1 MAHQVETYNIK
12 QLFESGNYRI
22 PIYQR
27 NYAWGKSEIVQLIQD
42 IIDYIPEQR
51 NYYIGTLVVY
61 PQKIN
66 EATVYDAIDG
76 QQRLTTLSIMLS
88 VLKNKF
94 GKAEWFDKQILNFE
108 SRPLSQNAMGFAKN
122 DYFDGQ
128 KEYHSTI
135 KEAYDSIEIELKTK
149 IANGLE
155 IDEFTSFLT
164 DFVTIL
170 RVEVPHDTDL
180 NHYFEI
186 MNNRGEQLEKHE
198 VVKSMLL
205 DALYDGAD
213 ENNKQIQEL
222 FHIIWDAV
230 QNMERYVQFGFESK
244 FRKILF
250 GKDWSNLIVEN
261 TTELL
266 DTYQDFKQKDK
277 SRGDFKMNI
286 DEILSSGK
294 SFQNTESQLESSE
307 RFTSPINFQNFLLHI
322 LKIQTE
328 NHNVSLDD
336 KKLID
341 FFKQEIKSKTKEEAK
356 QFVLDFMFN
365 LLRGKWLM
373 DAYVIKRQFVADKEG
388 WSLLKLK
395 SNDGKKGYY
404 VNTFGKDE
412 ALHKKGRDWS
422 NEYII
427 MLLSMFHVST
437 PTMIY
442 KHWLNASL
450 YHLINTEEV
459 DFHKYRNYLQII
471 AKQLIC
477 FRFLNTD
484 KATKLEYN
492 SLIYSFKDLSID
504 YPKIEYEN
512 PLLNYKTIEN
522 NLVFNFLDYV
532 LWNKM
537 DVGDEGVDFEFT
549 FRSSVEHYFPQNP
562 IGGKPLD
569 DENALHSFGNLC
581 LISHQKNSKL
591 NHHLPSAKKNYY
603 SKLNSK
609 RGLTYDSL
617 KQYVMM
623 NDYDADTWDEAS
635 IDDHHKKMVDK
646 LNDFIQIKTDEN
658 EFPR

>member
-12 QLFESGNYRI
+12 QLFESGKYRI

-66 EATVYDAIDG
+66 EETVYDAIDG
-76 QQRLTTLSIMLS
+76 QQRLTTLSILLS

-94 GKAEWFDKQILNFE
+94 GEVSWYDKQILNFE
-108 SRPLSQNAMGFAKN
+108 SRPLSQNAMSFAKTG
-122 DYFDGQ
+122 YFDGH

-135 KEAYDSIEIELKTK
+135 KDAYDSIEIELETK
-149 IANGLE
+149 LSESGFSIN
-155 IDEFTSFLT
+155 EFASFLT
-164 DFVTIL
+164 DYVTIL

-205 DALYDGAD
+205 DALYDDTD
-213 ENNKQIQEL
+213 EDNEQIQEL
-222 FHIIWDAV
+222 FHTIWDAV
-230 QNMERYVQFGFESK
+230 QNMERYVQFGFEPEL
-244 FRKILF
+244 RKILF
-250 GKDWSNLIVEN
+250 GNDWSYLAIEN
-261 TTELL
+261 TNQLL
-266 DTYQDFKQKDK
+266 NIYQDFKQTAK
-277 SRGDFKMNI
+277 SGNDFKMNI
-286 DEILSSGK
+286 DEILSSPNV
-294 SFQNTESQLESSE
+294 FQNKERYLENSE

-328 NHNVSLDD
+328 SMDVSLDD

-341 FFKQEIKSKTKEEAK
+341 FFKKEIKSKTKEEAK
-356 QFVLDFMFN
+356 NFVLDFMFN

-404 VNTFGKDE
+404 VN
-412 ALHKKGRDWS
+412 ALGNEKNRD
-422 NEYII
+422 NEYIV

-450 YHLINTEEV
+450 YYLMNVEEV
-459 DFHKYRNYLQII
+459 NFGEYKDYLEKI

-484 KATKLEYN
+484 KDSKLEYN
-492 SLIYSFKDLSID
+492 DLIYSFDNLNED

-512 PLLNYKTIEN
+512 PRLNYKSIEN
-522 NLVFNFLDYV
+522 NLIFNFLDYV
-532 LWNKM
+532 IWNRL
-537 DVGDEGVDFEFT
+537 DVGDAGVDFEFT

-569 DENALHSFGNLC
+569 DKEALHSFGNLC

-609 RGLTYDSL
+609 SALAYDSL
-617 KQYVMM
+617 KQYIMM
-623 NDYDADTWDEAS
+623 NEYDADTWDEIS
-635 IDDHHKKMVDK
+635 IEDHHKKMVDK
-646 LNDFIQIKTDEN
+646 LNEFIQN
-658 EFPR
+658 

>member
-1 MAHQVETYNIK
+1 MSHQVQTYNIK
-12 QLFESGNYRI
+12 ELFNSGNYRI
-22 PIYQR
+22 PVYQR
-27 NYAWGKSEIVQLIQD
+27 NYAWGRSEIIQLIQD

-61 PQKIN
+61 PQRIN
-66 EATVYDAIDG
+66 EETVYDAIDG

-94 GKAEWFDKQILNFE
+94 GQANWFDKQILHFE
-108 SRPLSQNAMGFAKN
+108 SRPLSQNAMSFAKKG
-122 DYFDGQ
+122 YFDGH

-135 KEAYDSIEIELKTK
+135 KEAYDSIEIELETK
-149 IANGLE
+149 ITNGLAIE
-155 IDEFTSFLT
+155 EFTEFLT
-164 DFVTIL
+164 DLVTIL

-205 DALYDGAD
+205 DVLYDD
-213 ENNKQIQEL
+213 EDKNNKRTQEL
-222 FHIIWDAV
+222 FHIIWDSV
-230 QNMERYVQFGFESK
+230 QNMERYVQFGFEPNL
-244 FRKILF
+244 RKKLF
-250 GKDWSNLIVEN
+250 DKDWSNLVVEN
-261 TTELL
+261 TNELL
-266 DTYQDFKQKDK
+266 DIYQDFQQNNKIA
-277 SRGDFKMNI
+277 GDFKMNI
-286 DEILSSGK
+286 HDILTSQK
-294 SFQNTESQLESSE
+294 LFRNTENQLDQSE
-307 RFTSPINFQNFLLHI
+307 RFTSPINFQNFILHI

-328 NHNVSLDD
+328 SKDISLDD

-341 FFKQEIKSKTKEEAK
+341 FFKHEIRSRSKEEGK

-373 DAYVIKRQFVADKEG
+373 DAYVIKRQFVTDKEG

-412 ALHKKGRDWS
+412 ALNKKRGDWS

-442 KHWLNASL
+442 KHWLNAAL
-450 YHLINTEEV
+450 FHLINSEEI
-459 DFHKYRNYLQII
+459 DFEAYRNYLEKI
-471 AKQLIC
+471 AKQLIS
-477 FRFLNTD
+477 FRFLNSD
-484 KATKLEYN
+484 KCSKLDYHQ
-492 SLIYSFKDLSID
+492 LIYSPDDVSED
-504 YPKIEYEN
+504 YPKIEYDN
-512 PLLNYKTIEN
+512 SLLNYKAIEN

-532 LWNKM
+532 LWNEL

-549 FRSSVEHYFPQNP
+549 FRSSVEHYYPQNP
-562 IGGKPLD
+562 IGGKPLAD
-569 DENALHSFGNLC
+569 KNALHSFGNLC

-609 RGLTYDSL
+609 NGLAYDSL

-623 NDYDADTWDEAS
+623 TEYDADSWDEKS
-635 IDDHHKKMVDK
+635 IEDHLKKMIDK
-646 LNDFIQIKTDEN
+646 LNEFIQKLN
-658 EFPR
+658 

>member
-1 MAHQVETYNIK
+1 MSHQVQTYNIK
-12 QLFESGNYRI
+12 ELFNSGNYRI

-27 NYAWGKSEIVQLIQD
+27 NYAWGRSEIIQLIQD

-66 EATVYDAIDG
+66 EEPIYDTIDG

-94 GKAEWFDKQILNFE
+94 GEVNWFTKQILNFE
-108 SRPLSQNAMGFAKN
+108 SRPLSQNAMSFAKAG
-122 DYFDGQ
+122 YFDGH
-128 KEYHSTI
+128 KEYHSNI
-135 KEAYDSIEIELKTK
+135 KEAYDSIEIELETK
-149 IANGLE
+149 LAENGLS
-155 IDEFTSFLT
+155 IHEFATFLS
-164 DFVTIL
+164 DHVTIL

-205 DALYDGAD
+205 DAVNDD
-213 ENNKQIQEL
+213 VDDDNEQIQEL
-222 FHIIWDAV
+222 FHTIWDAV
-230 QNMERYVQFGFESK
+230 QNMERYVQFGFEPDL
-244 FRKILF
+244 RKILF
-250 GKDWSNLIVEN
+250 GKDWSNLEIKGID
-261 TTELL
+261 ELL
-266 DTYQDFKQKDK
+266 VTYKTFKQKAK
-277 SRGDFKMNI
+277 SNGDFKMSI
-286 DEILSSGK
+286 DEILSSQK
-294 SFQNTESQLESSE
+294 IFQNTVSQVENSE

-322 LKIQTE
+322 LKIQSK
-328 NHNVSLDD
+328 NGNVSLDD

-341 FFKQEIKSKTKEEAK
+341 FFKQEIKSKTKEDVK

-395 SNDGKKGYY
+395 SNDSKKGYY

-412 ALHKKGRDWS
+412 ALNKKGRDWS

-450 YHLINTEEV
+450 YHLMNAEIV
-459 DFHKYRNYLQII
+459 DFEDYQNYLVKV
-471 AKQLIC
+471 AKQLIS

-484 KATKLEYN
+484 KNSKLEYN
-492 SLIYSFKDLSID
+492 HLIYSFDELRDD
-504 YPKIEYEN
+504 YPEIEYDN

-532 LWNKM
+532 IWYDL
-537 DVGDEGVDFEFT
+537 GEHEEGVNFEFS

-562 IGGKPLD
+562 IGGKPLN
-569 DENALHSFGNLC
+569 DERALNSFGNLC

-603 SKLNSK
+603 SKLNS
-609 RGLTYDSL
+609 RSGLTYDSL

-623 NDYDADTWDEAS
+623 NKYDADTWDEKS
-635 IDDHHKKMVDK
+635 IEDHHKKMVDK
-646 LNDFIQIKTDEN
+646 LNNFIQN
-658 EFPR
+658 

>member
-1 MAHQVETYNIK
+1 MSHQVKTYNIK
-12 QLFESGNYRI
+12 ELFNSGNYRI

-27 NYAWGKSEIVQLIQD
+27 NYAWGRSEIMQLIQD

-66 EATVYDAIDG
+66 EETLYDAIDG

-94 GKAEWFDKQILNFE
+94 GEVNWYTKQILNFE
-108 SRPLSQNAMGFAKN
+108 SRPLSQNAMSFAKTG
-122 DYFDGQ
+122 YFDGH

-135 KEAYDSIEIELKTK
+135 KEAYDSIEIELETK
-149 IANGLE
+149 LAESGLG
-155 IDEFTSFLT
+155 INEFATFLA
-164 DFVTIL
+164 DYVTIL

-205 DALYDGAD
+205 DVLYDDAD
-213 ENNKQIQEL
+213 EDNEKILEL
-222 FHIIWDAV
+222 FHTIWDAV
-230 QNMERYVQFGFESK
+230 QQMERYVQFGFEPDL
-244 FRKILF
+244 RKILF
-250 GKDWSNLIVEN
+250 GKDWSNLEIKDIDK
-261 TTELL
+261 LL
-266 DTYQDFKQKDK
+266 HTYKTFKQKAK
-277 SRGDFKMNI
+277 SDGDFKMNI
-286 DEILSSGK
+286 NEILSSQNA
-294 SFQNTESQLESSE
+294 FQNTKGHLENSD

-328 NHNVSLDD
+328 SGDVSLDD

-341 FFKQEIKSKTKEEAK
+341 FFKQIVRNKTKEGAK
-356 QFVLDFMFN
+356 RFVLDFMFN
-365 LLRGKWLM
+365 LLQGKWLM
-373 DAYVIKRQFVADKEG
+373 DTYVIKRQFVADKEG
-388 WSLLKLK
+388 WSLLKLT

-404 VNTFGKDE
+404 INTFGKSDD
-412 ALHKKGRDWS
+412 LSKKDRDWS
-422 NEYII
+422 NDYVI

-450 YHLINTEEV
+450 YHLMNSETV
-459 DFHKYRNYLQII
+459 RYSDYKNYLEKI

-484 KATKLEYN
+484 KESKLDYN
-492 SLIYSFKDLSID
+492 KLIYQSEEINEN
-504 YPKIEYEN
+504 YPIIEYEN
-512 PLLNYKTIEN
+512 SQLSYKTVEN
-522 NLVFNFLDYV
+522 NLIFNFLDYTI
-532 LWNKM
+532 WNKLEVG
-537 DVGDEGVDFEFT
+537 DVGVNFEFS

-562 IGGKPLD
+562 IGGNPLE
-569 DENALHSFGNLC
+569 DEKALHSFGNLC

-609 RGLTYDSL
+609 SGLAYDSL

-623 NDYDADTWDEAS
+623 NDYDADTWNEVS
-635 IDDHHKKMVDK
+635 IEDHHKKMVDK
-646 LNDFIQIKTDEN
+646 LNEFIQN
-658 EFPR
+658 

>member
-27 NYAWGKSEIVQLIQD
+27 NYAWGKSEIMQLIQD
-42 IIDYIPEQR
+42 IIDYIPEQK

-66 EATVYDAIDG
+66 EETLYDAIDG

-94 GKAEWFDKQILNFE
+94 GEVNWYTKQILNFE
-108 SRPLSQNAMGFAKN
+108 SRPLSQNAMSFAKTG
-122 DYFDGQ
+122 YFDGH

-135 KEAYDSIEIELKTK
+135 KEAYDSIEIELETK
-149 IANGLE
+149 LAESGLG
-155 IDEFTSFLT
+155 INEFATFLT
-164 DFVTIL
+164 DYVTIL

-205 DALYDGAD
+205 DALYDDAD
-213 ENNKQIQEL
+213 EDNEQIQEL
-222 FHIIWDAV
+222 FHTIWDAV
-230 QNMERYVQFGFESK
+230 QQMERYVQFGFEPK
-244 FRKILF
+244 LRKILF
-250 GKDWSNLIVEN
+250 GKDWSNLKIN
-261 TTELL
+261 DIDELL
-266 DTYQDFKQKDK
+266 LTYKTFKQKAK
-277 SRGDFKMNI
+277 SGGDFKMNI
-286 DEILSSGK
+286 NEILSSQNA
-294 SFQNTESQLESSE
+294 FQNTESHLENSD

-322 LKIQTE
+322 LKIQTK
-328 NHNVSLDD
+328 NGNVSLDD

-341 FFKQEIKSKTKEEAK
+341 FFKQTIKSKTKEEAK
-356 QFVLDFMFN
+356 HFVLDFMFN

-373 DAYVIKRQFVADKEG
+373 DAYVIKRQFVAEKEG

-404 VNTFGKDE
+404 INTFGKSDD
-412 ALHKKGRDWS
+412 LDKKEKDWS
-422 NEYII
+422 NDYII

-450 YHLINTEEV
+450 YHLMNTEDV
-459 DFHKYRNYLQII
+459 DFDEYHNYLEKI

-484 KATKLEYN
+484 KDSKLEYN
-492 SLIYSFKDLSID
+492 ELIYSFDNVSED

-512 PLLNYKTIEN
+512 PLLNYKSIEN
-522 NLVFNFLDYV
+522 NLVFNFLDYII
-532 LWNKM
+532 WNKL

-549 FRSSVEHYFPQNP
+549 FRSSVEHYYPQNP
-562 IGGKPLD
+562 IGEKPMD

-609 RGLTYDSL
+609 NGLAYDSL

-623 NDYDADTWDEAS
+623 NEYDADTWDAHRIE
-635 IDDHHKKMVDK
+635 DHHKKMVDK
-646 LNDFIQIKTDEN
+646 LNEFIQH
-658 EFPR
+658 

>member
-1 MAHQVETYNIK
+1 MSHQVQTFNIK
-12 QLFESGNYRI
+12 ELFNSGKYRI

-27 NYAWGKSEIVQLIQD
+27 NYAWGRSEILQLIQD
-42 IIDYIPEQR
+42 IVDYIPEKT

-66 EATVYDAIDG
+66 EETVYDAIDG

-94 GKAEWFDKQILNFE
+94 KEVEWFDKQILNFE
-108 SRPLSQNAMGFAKN
+108 SRPLSQNAMSFAKAG
-122 DYFDGQ
+122 YFDGH

-135 KEAYDSIEIELKTK
+135 KEAYDSIEIELETK
-149 IANGLE
+149 LAESGLS
-155 IDEFTSFLT
+155 INQFALFLENY
-164 DFVTIL
+164 VTIL

-205 DALYDGAD
+205 DTLYDEKD
-213 ENNKQIQEL
+213 EGNEQLQEL

-230 QNMERYVQFGFESK
+230 QNMERYVQFGFEPAL
-244 FRKILF
+244 RKSLF
-250 GKDWSNLIVEN
+250 GIDWSTLLIKDSE
-261 TTELL
+261 TLIEAFL
-266 DTYQDFKQKDK
+266 DFNDQKDA
-277 SRGDFKMNI
+277 GDEHFKMNI
-286 DEILSSGK
+286 AEILDHNQVFSNEENI
-294 SFQNTESQLESSE
+294 FEISE

-328 NHNVSLDD
+328 NSNVSLDD

-341 FFKQEIKSKTKEEAK
+341 FFKQTIRSKTKEKAK

-373 DAYVIKRQFVADKEG
+373 DSYVIKRQFVADKEG

-412 ALHKKGRDWS
+412 NWD
-422 NEYII
+422 NEYIV

-442 KHWLNASL
+442 KHWLNAAL
-450 YHLINTEEV
+450 FHLMNTEEV
-459 DFHKYRNYLQII
+459 DFEDYQLYLEKI

-477 FRFLNTD
+477 FRFLNTE
-484 KATKLEYN
+484 KESNLEYN
-492 SLIYSFKDLSID
+492 QLIYHAEEVNED
-504 YPKIEYEN
+504 YPMINYDN
-512 PLLNYKTIEN
+512 PLLNYKRIEN

-532 LWNKM
+532 LWNEL

-562 IGGKPLD
+562 IGGRPLED
-569 DENALHSFGNLC
+569 KEALHSFGNLC

-609 RGLTYDSL
+609 TGLAYDTI
-617 KQYVMM
+617 KQYIMM
-623 NDYDADTWDEAS
+623 NEYDADTWDEMS
-635 IDDHHKKMVDK
+635 IEDHHKKMVDK
-646 LNDFIQIKTDEN
+646 LNDFIQN
-658 EFPR
+658 

>member
-1 MAHQVETYNIK
+1 MSHQVQTYNIK
-12 QLFESGNYRI
+12 ELFNSGNYRI

-27 NYAWGKSEIVQLIQD
+27 NYAWGRSEIIQLIQD
-42 IIDYIPEQR
+42 IIDYIPEHR

-61 PQKIN
+61 PQKIG
-66 EATVYDAIDG
+66 EVTVYDTIDG

-94 GKAEWFDKQILNFE
+94 GKAEWFEKQILNFE
-108 SRPLSQNAMGFAKN
+108 SRPLSQNAMSFAKSG
-122 DYFDGQ
+122 YFDGH

-135 KEAYDSIEIELKTK
+135 KQAYDSIEIELETK
-149 IANGLE
+149 LAESGLG
-155 IDEFTSFLT
+155 IDEFSSFLT

-205 DALYDGAD
+205 DSLYDEAD
-213 ENNKQIQEL
+213 KNNEHNQEL
-222 FHIIWDAV
+222 FHTIWDAV
-230 QNMERYVQFGFESK
+230 QNMERYVQFGFEPNL
-244 FRKILF
+244 RKILF
-250 GKDWSNLIVEN
+250 GKDWSNLTVEN
-261 TTELL
+261 TNELL
-266 DTYQDFKQKDK
+266 DTYQNFKQNAK

-286 DEILSSGK
+286 DAILSSEK
-294 SFQNTESQLESSE
+294 SFEDTESRLENSE

-328 NHNVSLDD
+328 NRNVSLDD

-341 FFKQEIKSKTKEEAK
+341 FFKQTIKSKTKKEEK
-356 QFVLDFMFN
+356 QFVLDFMYN

-388 WSLLKLK
+388 WSLLMLK

-412 ALHKKGRDWS
+412 ILHKKERDWS

-450 YHLINTEEV
+450 NHLMNTKDV
-459 DFHKYRNYLQII
+459 DFEEYRDYLEKI

-477 FRFLNTD
+477 FRFLNAD
-484 KATKLEYN
+484 KDSKLEYN
-492 SLIYSFKDLSID
+492 ELIYSFDNLNED
-504 YPKIEYEN
+504 YPIIGYDN
-512 PLLNYKTIEN
+512 PFLNYKTIEN
-522 NLVFNFLDYV
+522 NLVFNFLDYIIWYD
-532 LWNKM
+532 LEENE
-537 DVGDEGVDFEFT
+537 EGVNFEFS

-562 IGGKPLD
+562 VGGKPL
-569 DENALHSFGNLC
+569 ENKKALHSFGNLC

-609 RGLTYDSL
+609 SGLAYDSL

-623 NDYDADTWDEAS
+623 NEYDADTWDERS
-635 IDDHHKKMVDK
+635 IEDHHKKMVDK
-646 LNDFIQIKTDEN
+646 LNEFIQN
-658 EFPR
+658 

>member
-12 QLFESGNYRI
+12 ELFESGNYRI

-27 NYAWGKSEIVQLIQD
+27 NYAWGKSEIIQLIQD

-66 EATVYDAIDG
+66 EETVYDAIDG
-76 QQRLTTLSIMLS
+76 QQRLTTLSIILS

-94 GKAEWFDKQILNFE
+94 GEVNWYTKQILNFE
-108 SRPLSQNAMGFAKN
+108 SRPLSQNAMSFAKTG
-122 DYFDGQ
+122 YFDGH

-135 KEAYDSIEIELKTK
+135 KEAYDSIEIELITRENNKT
-149 IANGLE
+149 IN
-155 IDEFTSFLT
+155 ISEFATFLT

-198 VVKSMLL
+198 VVKSILL
-205 DALYDGAD
+205 DSLYDETD
-213 ENNKQIQEL
+213 ENNEQIQEL
-222 FHIIWDAV
+222 FHTIWDTV
-230 QNMERYVQFGFESK
+230 QNMERYVQFGFEPDL
-244 FRKILF
+244 RKILF
-250 GKDWSNLIVEN
+250 GKDWSNLAVEN
-261 TTELL
+261 TNQLL
-266 DTYQDFKQKDK
+266 NTYQDFKQNAK

-286 DEILSSGK
+286 DKILSSEK
-294 SFQNTESQLESSE
+294 SFQNTENRLENSD

-328 NHNVSLDD
+328 SGDVSLDD

-341 FFKQEIKSKTKEEAK
+341 FFKQTIKSKTKEEAK
-356 QFVLDFMFN
+356 QFGLDFMFN

-373 DAYVIKRQFVADKEG
+373 DAYVIKRQLVADKEG

-450 YHLINTEEV
+450 YHLMNSETV
-459 DFHKYRNYLQII
+459 RYSDYKNYLEKI

-484 KATKLEYN
+484 KESKLDYN
-492 SLIYSFKDLSID
+492 KLIYQSEEINEN
-504 YPKIEYEN
+504 YPIIEYEN
-512 PLLNYKTIEN
+512 SQLSYKTIEN
-522 NLVFNFLDYV
+522 NLIFNFLDYTI
-532 LWNKM
+532 WNKL
-537 DVGDEGVDFEFT
+537 DVGDVGVNFEFS

-562 IGGKPLD
+562 IGGNPLE
-569 DENALHSFGNLC
+569 DEKALHSFGNLC

-609 RGLTYDSL
+609 SGLAYDSL

-623 NDYDADTWDEAS
+623 NDYDADTWDEVS
-635 IDDHHKKMVDK
+635 IKDHHKKMVDK
-646 LNDFIQIKTDEN
+646 LNEFIQN
-658 EFPR
+658 

>member
-1 MAHQVETYNIK
+1 MSHQVQTYNIK
-12 QLFESGNYRI
+12 ELFNSGNYRI

-27 NYAWGKSEIVQLIQD
+27 NYAWGRSEIMQLIQD

-66 EATVYDAIDG
+66 EETLYDAIDG

-94 GKAEWFDKQILNFE
+94 GEVNWYTKQILNFE
-108 SRPLSQNAMGFAKN
+108 SRPLSQNAMSFAN
-122 DYFDGQ
+122 TGYFDGH

-135 KEAYDSIEIELKTK
+135 KEAYDSIEIELETK
-149 IANGLE
+149 LAESGLG
-155 IDEFTSFLT
+155 INEFATFLG
-164 DFVTIL
+164 DYVTIL

-205 DALYDGAD
+205 DTLYDDAD
-213 ENNKQIQEL
+213 DDNEQIQEL
-222 FHIIWDAV
+222 FHTIWDAV
-230 QNMERYVQFGFESK
+230 QNMERYVQFGFEPDL
-244 FRKILF
+244 RKILF
-250 GKDWSNLIVEN
+250 SKDWSNLIVEN
-261 TTELL
+261 TNELL
-266 DTYQDFKQKDK
+266 DTYQDFKQNAK
-277 SRGDFKMNI
+277 SSGDFKMNI
-286 DEILSSGK
+286 DEILSSEK
-294 SFQNTESQLESSE
+294 LFQNTESRLENSE

-328 NHNVSLDD
+328 NGNVSLDD

-356 QFVLDFMFN
+356 NFVLDFMFN

-404 VNTFGKDE
+404 VNTFGKEE
-412 ALHKKGRDWS
+412 ALYKKGRDWS

-450 YHLINTEEV
+450 YHLMNVEEV
-459 DFHKYRNYLQII
+459 DFDEYRDYLEKI

-484 KATKLEYN
+484 KNRKLEYN
-492 SLIYSFKDLSID
+492 ELIYGFGNLSED
-504 YPKIEYEN
+504 YPKIEYGN
-512 PLLNYKTIEN
+512 PLLNYKSIEN
-522 NLVFNFLDYV
+522 NLLFNFLDYV
-532 LWNKM
+532 IWNKL

-569 DENALHSFGNLC
+569 DKEALHSFGNLC

-609 RGLTYDSL
+609 SGLAYDSL
-617 KQYVMM
+617 KQYIMM
-623 NDYDADTWDEAS
+623 NEYDADTWDEIS
-635 IDDHHKKMVDK
+635 IEDHHKKMVDN
-646 LNDFIQIKTDEN
+646 LNDFIQN
-658 EFPR
+658 

>member
-1 MAHQVETYNIK
+1 MSHQVQTYNIK

-27 NYAWGKSEIVQLIQD
+27 NYAWGKSEIMQLIQD

-66 EATVYDAIDG
+66 EETLYDAIDG

-94 GKAEWFDKQILNFE
+94 GEVNWYTKQVLNFE
-108 SRPLSQNAMGFAKN
+108 SRPLSQNAMSFAKTG
-122 DYFDGQ
+122 YFDGH

-135 KEAYDSIEIELKTK
+135 KEAYDSIEIELETK
-149 IANGLE
+149 LAESGLG
-155 IDEFTSFLT
+155 INEFATFLA
-164 DFVTIL
+164 DYVTIL

-198 VVKSMLL
+198 VVKSTLL
-205 DALYDGAD
+205 DALYDEAD
-213 ENNKQIQEL
+213 DDNEQIQEL
-222 FHIIWDAV
+222 FHTIWDAV
-230 QNMERYVQFGFESK
+230 QQMERYVQFGFEPEL
-244 FRKILF
+244 RKILF
-250 GKDWSNLIVEN
+250 GKDWSNLEIKDID
-261 TTELL
+261 ELL
-266 DTYQDFKQKDK
+266 LTYKTFKQKAK
-277 SRGDFKMNI
+277 SGSDFKMNI
-286 DEILSSGK
+286 NEILSSQIA
-294 SFQNTESQLESSE
+294 FQNIERHLENSD
-307 RFTSPINFQNFLLHI
+307 RFTSPINFQNFLLHM

-328 NHNVSLDD
+328 NGKVSLDD

-341 FFKQEIKSKTKEEAK
+341 FFKQTIKSKTKEEAK
-356 QFVLDFMFN
+356 QFGLDFMFN

-412 ALHKKGRDWS
+412 ALHQKGRDWS

-450 YHLINTEEV
+450 YHLMNTEEV
-459 DFHKYRNYLQII
+459 DFDEYQNYLEKI

-484 KATKLEYN
+484 KDSKLEYN
-492 SLIYSFKDLSID
+492 ELIYSSGNMSED

-512 PLLNYKTIEN
+512 PLLNYKSIEN
-522 NLVFNFLDYV
+522 NLVFNFLDYII
-532 LWNKM
+532 WNKL

-549 FRSSVEHYFPQNP
+549 FRSSVEHYYPQNP
-562 IGGKPLD
+562 IGGKPMD

-609 RGLTYDSL
+609 NGLAYDSL

-623 NDYDADTWDEAS
+623 NEYEADTWDAHRIE
-635 IDDHHKKMVDK
+635 DHHKKMVDK
-646 LNDFIQIKTDEN
+646 LNEFIQH
-658 EFPR
+658 